1 MEITAGVGAFS
12 KAAAPVINIAGQ
24 NVPLDID
31 GAAHKKL
38 NAESSLGEHIVNV
51 TVAFV
56 DQEGKKQTI
65 TKPIKYTVG
74 QSTASIALDKM
85 NVLYIGVDNPVSVA
99 ASGAGDDKIGFSVT
113 GGGGTYSKVGGGKY
127 IVRVNTVTDE
137 CWINVSVEG
146 KVAGKSKFRVRTIP
160 KPIAIIGPYE
170 SGANVPAGGFK
181 AQAGVPRFIGG
192 LVGYLGYESVRFFE
206 PTLKSKMTR
215 SANVPDG
222 IFLLAD
228 TIIAFDHARRSLSL
242 IANVLDGDIES
253 ANRKLD
259 EIEARI
265 HQSLPP
271 VEKRAVQT
279 SKTRSNMTQGKYEDM
294 VRDAKEYIVAGDIFQ
309 VVLSQ
314 RFSRETNVE
323 PFDVYRAVRRLNP
336 SPYMFFFD
344 FGLVD
349 DEPLFIVGSSPEMFV
364 RLEGRTASIRPI
376 AGTRPRGADAASD
389 AALAEELL
397 ADPKERAEHVMLVDL
412 SRNDF
417 GRVCEY
423 GTVKVS
429 DFFTIEKY
437 SHVMHIVSHVEG
449 KLRPEF
455 TAFDLVRAAFPH
467 GTVSGAPKVRA
478 LEIISELEPDARGA
492 YAGAVGYFGF
502 DGNMDTCLALRT
514 MIARGN
520 TLNVQAG
527 AGIVADSNPT
537 TEFQETVNKASA
549 MLKAIEMAETNS

>member
-1 MEITAGVGAFS
+1 MLFET
-12 KAAAPVINIAGQ
+12 PV
-24 NVPLDID
+24 
-31 GAAHKKL
+31 
-38 NAESSLGEHIVNV
+38 
-51 TVAFV
+51 TT
-56 DQEGKKQTI
+56 QTI
-65 TKPIKYTVG
+65 IREISADLETPI
-74 QSTASIALDKM
+74 
-85 NVLYIGVDNPVSVA
+85 SVYMKLRGETP
-99 ASGAGDDKIGFSVT
+99 SFLL
-113 GGGGTYSKVGGGKY
+113 
-127 IVRVNTVTDE
+127 E
-137 CWINVSVEG
+137 SVEG
-146 KVAGKSKFRVRTIP
+146 GERIARYSFIGVQPKAQYTIRDNDIEIKDANRIRTTQYDGDPTIFLQSEMSR
-160 KPIAIIGPYE
+160 Y
-170 SGANVPAGGFK
+170 NFK
-181 AQAGVPRFIGG
+181 AQPGMPRFIGG
-192 LVGYLGYESVRFFE
+192 LVGYLGFESVRFFE
-206 PTLKSKMTR
+206 PTLQAKMTR
-215 SANVPDG
+215 RDTRPPSPVSRPIPDG
-222 IFLLAD
+222 IYLLAD
-228 TIIAFDHARRSLSL
+228 TVIAFDHARRSLSL

-259 EIEARI
+259 DIEARI
-265 HQSLPP
+265 HAPLPP
-271 VEKRAVQT
+271 AEKRDVQA
-279 SKTRSNMTQGKYEDM
+279 SKTRSNMTQGRFEDM
-294 VRDAKEYIVAGDIFQ
+294 VRDAKEHILAGAIFQ

-323 PFDVYRAVRRLNP
+323 PFDVYRAVRRLYP

-376 AGTRPRGADAASD
+376 AGTRPRGADANAD

-423 GTVKVS
+423 GTVHVS

-478 LEIISELEPDARGA
+478 LEIIAELEPDARNA
-492 YAGAVGYFGF
+492 YAGTVGYFGF
-502 DGNMDTCLALRT
+502 DGNMDTCLAIRT
-514 MIARGN
+514 MVGRGN
-520 TLNVQAG
+520 TFSVQAG
-527 AGIVADSNPT
+527 AGIVADSDPS

-549 MLKAIEMAETNS
+549 MLRAIDMAEQNQ

>member
-1 MEITAGVGAFS
+1 MLIESTPTTA
-12 KAAAPVINIAGQ
+12 
-24 NVPLDID
+24 
-31 GAAHKKL
+31 
-38 NAESSLGEHIVNV
+38 
-51 TVAFV
+51 
-56 DQEGKKQTI
+56 QTI
-65 TKPIKYTVG
+65 IREISADLETPISVYMKLRG
-74 QSTASIALDKM
+74 EGASFL
-85 NVLYIGVDNPVSVA
+85 L
-99 ASGAGDDKIGFSVT
+99 
-113 GGGGTYSKVGGGKY
+113 
-127 IVRVNTVTDE
+127 E
-137 CWINVSVEG
+137 SVEG
-146 KVAGKSKFRVRTIP
+146 GERIARYSFIGIQPRAQYIIRANEVEVVESDSSRVVMLDDKTDPTYFLQEEVSRF
-160 KPIAIIGPYE
+160 
-170 SGANVPAGGFK
+170 NFK
-181 AQAGVPRFIGG
+181 AQTGVPRFIGG
-192 LVGYLGYESVRFFE
+192 MVGYLGYESVRYFE
-206 PTLKSKMTR
+206 PVLKSKMKR
-215 SANVPDG
+215 GVIPDG
-222 IFLLAD
+222 IYLLAD
-228 TIIAFDHARRSLSL
+228 TVIAFDHARRSLSL
-242 IANVLDGDIES
+242 IANILDGDVES

-259 EIEARI
+259 EIESRI
-265 HQSLPP
+265 HQPLPS
-271 VEKRAVQT
+271 VEKREVKP
-279 SKTRSNMTQGKYEDM
+279 SKTRSNMTQGRYEDM
-294 VRDAKEYIVAGDIFQ
+294 VRDAKEHIAAGDIFQ

-314 RFSRETNVE
+314 RFTRETNVE

-376 AGTRPRGADAASD
+376 AGTRPRGADAAAD
-389 AALAEELL
+389 AELAQELL

-478 LEIISELEPDARGA
+478 MEIIADLEPGPRDA
-492 YAGAVGYFGF
+492 YAGMVGYFGF
-502 DGNMDTCLALRT
+502 DGNMDACLAIRT
-514 MIARGN
+514 MVGRGN
-520 TLNVQAG
+520 TFSVQAG
-527 AGIVADSNPT
+527 AGIVADSDPP

-549 MLKAIEMAETNS
+549 MLKAIDVVETNS